1 MCYNYKYLV
10 CQGLKWLA
18 KSGGA
23 SSNMAAT
30 ANGAPLLPAAPSILP
45 KVEGN
50 CPPYS
55 HLFNKHGGWNKRGGG
70 AKNAKSLNVEVG
82 INVEGGKI

>member
-30 ANGAPLLPAAPSILP
+30 AGGAPPQPAAPSILP
-45 KVEGN
+45 KGGGVIALPAPPTVTPLQSIKSNLGGYLG
-50 CPPYS
+50 PPY
-55 HLFNKHGGWNKRGGG
+55 LP
-70 AKNAKSLNVEVG
+70 
-82 INVEGGKI
+82 